1 MFPLFDN
8 LVRSIK
14 MHVLF
19 VVPSLNFIPVYLC
32 AWFYFYRTSCPGLV
46 TNPLSITKLLY
57 FFIYRTWQPL
67 SVCAFL
73 NSFLCMKQKDWF
85 RSLQSLKLTLTISSS
100 IKLSLMMKVTNML
113 VMSFDILNIFFI
125 IIISFCIILLSSN
138 PFILVD
144 VESKLLKARM
154 KMQQKYLDQFYML
167 YDDFNITKL
176 PLLPEEV
183 SCILHIQ
190 QMHTCLLHI

>member
-1 MFPLFDN
+1 
-8 LVRSIK
+8 
-14 MHVLF
+14 
-19 VVPSLNFIPVYLC
+19 
-32 AWFYFYRTSCPGLV
+32 
-46 TNPLSITKLLY
+46 
-57 FFIYRTWQPL
+57 
-67 SVCAFL
+67 
-73 NSFLCMKQKDWF
+73 
-85 RSLQSLKLTLTISSS
+85 
-100 IKLSLMMKVTNML
+100 MMKVTNML

-183 SCILHIQ
+183 SCCIPYIQ